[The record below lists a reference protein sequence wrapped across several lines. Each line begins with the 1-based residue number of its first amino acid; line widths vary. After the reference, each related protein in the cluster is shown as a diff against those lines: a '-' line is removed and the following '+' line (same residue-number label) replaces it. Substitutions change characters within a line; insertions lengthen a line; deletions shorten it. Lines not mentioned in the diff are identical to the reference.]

1 MNTATC
7 HSRES
12 GNPGVAGND
21 WIPAAA
27 GMTTG
32 GRLLAVEIIAK
43 VVLAFAIGLA
53 TSVTLAGVVLLLT
66 DDVQAAELPAMKP
79 SQAQRG
85 TLLLK
90 SEGGTLAVPA
100 VATEAEIRVSGI
112 VARAVVRQTYRN
124 PYDAWFEGVYVFP
137 LPENA
142 AVDHLRM
149 KVGDRIV
156 EGDIRERQAAR
167 AQYEQAKSSGRRA
180 ALVEQERP
188 NIFTTSVANIP
199 PRGEIVVE
207 IEYQQTLR
215 YEVTRM
221 QGSFSLRF
229 PMVVGPRYIPGAPAE
244 GQGAGTG
251 RSPDTDQVSDASRI
265 TPPVLDPAQHAPT
278 NPVRLKVVLDAGVPL
293 ARVDSPYHPIVMRE
307 TEGGGRIVEL
317 ASGEV
322 PADKDFEL
330 TWTPAAGHAPQ
341 AALFTEKHGDRH
353 YALLMVMPPA
363 KEVATARLPRE
374 VIFVIDTSGSM
385 SGSSIAQAKEALE
398 LAISRLNEQDRFN
411 VIEFNSYAKALY
423 PEARPATFDNRAKAI
438 RFVRRLQSQGGT
450 EMALALNLALNGRT
464 PRVLPAGRDNP
475 GRVRQVIFL
484 TDGAVGNE
492 DSLFKLIQDKLGDSR
507 LFTVGIGSA
516 PNSHFM
522 GKAAQTGRGTFTYIG
537 KIEEVKE
544 KMGGLFARLESPV
557 LKGVDIAWPGAAE
570 AWPKR
575 VPDLYLGEPLVVSV
589 LLDKMEGEIRLSGLR
604 GDAPWQA
611 TLPLASARTGKGMG
625 VLWAREKIQSHI
637 DSLRDGAKE
646 EEVRDAVVEVALAH
660 HLVSKYT
667 SLVAVDKTPV
677 RPKEDEL
684 QSGAIPTNLPEG
696 WEYGKVFGELP
707 QGATD
712 SRWNLLAGLLTL
724 LLALGLYLGA
734 RRTPVA
740 LRRG

>member
-1 MNTATC
+1 MNTLTAVI
-7 HSRES
+7 S
-12 GNPGVAGND
+12 GRR
-21 WIPAAA
+21 
-27 GMTTG
+27 
-32 GRLLAVEIIAK
+32 RLMVVELVAK

-53 TSVTLAGVVLLLT
+53 TSIALAGVVLLLAH
-66 DDVQAAELPAMKP
+66 DAQAADLVPMKP
-79 SQAQRG
+79 KEVQQG

-90 SEGGTLAVPA
+90 SEGSTLAVPA
-100 VATEAEIRVSGI
+100 VATEAEIKVSGI
-112 VARAVVRQTYRN
+112 VARAVVKQTYRN

-142 AVDHLRM
+142 AVDHMRM
-149 KVGDRIV
+149 KVGQRII
-156 EGDIRERQAAR
+156 EGDIKERQAAR
-167 AQYEQAKSSGRRA
+167 AQYEQAKSSGQRA

-207 IEYQQTLR
+207 IEYQQTLK
-215 YEVTRM
+215 YDS
-221 QGSFSLRF
+221 GSFSLRF

-251 RSPDTDQVSDASRI
+251 WAQNTDQVSDASRI
-265 TPPVLDPAQHAPT
+265 TPPVLDPARHAPT

-293 ARVDSPYHPIVMRE
+293 ARVDSPYHAITQRDAD
-307 TEGGGRIVEL
+307 GGRIVEL
-317 ASGEV
+317 AEGSV
-322 PADKDFEL
+322 PANKDFEL
-330 TWTPAAGHAPQ
+330 KWTPAAGHVPQ
-341 AALFTEKHGDRH
+341 AALFTEKRGDKH

-363 KEVATARLPRE
+363 KEVAAARLPRE
-374 VIFVIDTSGSM
+374 VVFVIDTSGSM
-385 SGSSIAQAKEALE
+385 SGSSIAQARDALE
-398 LAISRLNEQDRFN
+398 LAIARLSEQDSFN
-411 VIEFNSYAKALY
+411 VVEFNSYAKALY
-423 PEARPATFDNRAKAI
+423 ADARPASAANRESAM
-438 RFVRRLQSQGGT
+438 RWVRKLQAQGGT
-450 EMALALNLALNGRT
+450 EMALALNLALNGRE
-464 PRVLPAGRDNP
+464 NP

-492 DSLFKLIQDKLGDSR
+492 DNLFKLIKDKLGDSR

-544 KMGGLFARLESPV
+544 KMGQLFAKLESPV
-557 LKGVDIAWPGAAE
+557 LKGIDIAWPGAVE
-570 AWPKR
+570 AWPRR
-575 VPDLYLGEPLVVSV
+575 VPDLYLGEPIVVSAAF
-589 LLDKMEGEIRLSGLR
+589 DQAAGDIKLSGLR
-604 GDAPWQA
+604 GDAPWSA
-611 TLPLASARTGKGMG
+611 TLPLASAHAGKGMG
-625 VLWAREKIQSHI
+625 VLWAREKIASHI

-646 EEVRDAVVEVALAH
+646 EEVRDAVVEIALAH

-677 RPKEDEL
+677 RPKEDAL

-712 SRWNLLAGLLTL
+712 SLWNLLAGFLSL
-724 LLALGLYLGA
+724 LLAIGLYLTA

-740 LRRG
+740 LRRA

>member
-1 MNTATC
+1 MNTLTAVI
-7 HSRES
+7 S
-12 GNPGVAGND
+12 GRK
-21 WIPAAA
+21 
-27 GMTTG
+27 
-32 GRLLAVEIIAK
+32 RLMVVELVAK

-53 TSVTLAGVVLLLT
+53 TSITLAGVVLLLAH
-66 DDVQAAELPAMKP
+66 DAQAAELVPMKP
-79 SQAQRG
+79 KEVQQG

-90 SEGGTLAVPA
+90 SEGNTLAVPA
-100 VATEAEIRVSGI
+100 VATEAEIWVSGI
-112 VARAVVRQTYRN
+112 VVRSVVRQTYRN
-124 PYDAWFEGVYVFP
+124 PFDTWFEGIYVFP

-149 KVGDRIV
+149 KVGERII
-156 EGDIRERQAAR
+156 EGDIQERQAAR
-167 AQYEQAKSSGRRA
+167 ARYEQAKSSGWRA

-215 YEVTRM
+215 YES
-221 QGSFSLRF
+221 GSFSLRF

-251 RSPDTDQVSDASRI
+251 WANNTDQVSDAARI
-265 TPPVLDPAQHAPT
+265 TPPALDSAKHAPT
-278 NPVRLKVVLDAGVPL
+278 NPVRLKIVLDAGVPL
-293 ARVDSPYHPIVMRE
+293 ARVDSAYHVIVQRE

-317 ASGEV
+317 AEGSV
-322 PADKDFEL
+322 PANKDFEL
-330 TWTPAAGHAPQ
+330 KWTPAASHAPQ
-341 AALFTEKHGDRH
+341 AALFTENQCDKR

-363 KEVATARLPRE
+363 KEVAAARLPRE
-374 VIFVIDTSGSM
+374 VVFVIDTSGSM
-385 SGSSIAQAKEALE
+385 SGSSIAQAREALE
-398 LAISRLNEQDRFN
+398 LAIARLSERDSFN
-411 VIEFNSYAKALY
+411 VVEFNSYAKALY
-423 PEARPATFDNRAKAI
+423 DEARPATAANREGAV
-438 RFVRRLQSQGGT
+438 RWVRRLQAQGGT
-450 EMALALNLALNGRT
+450 EMALALNLALNGRE
-464 PRVLPAGRDNP
+464 NP
-475 GRVRQVIFL
+475 GRVRQVILL

-492 DSLFKLIQDKLGDSR
+492 DALFKLIRDKLGDSR

-537 KIEEVKE
+537 KVEEVKE
-544 KMGGLFARLESPV
+544 KMDQLFAKLESPV
-557 LKGVDIAWPGAAE
+557 LKGIDIAWPGGAE

-575 VPDLYLGEPLVVSV
+575 VPDLYLGEPIVVSAA
-589 LLDKMEGEIRLSGLR
+589 LDRADGDIRLSGLR
-604 GDAPWQA
+604 GDTPWQA
-611 TLPLASARTGKGMG
+611 TLPLADARTGKGMG
-625 VLWAREKIQSHI
+625 VLWAREKIASLI
-637 DSLRDGAKE
+637 DSQRDGAKE
-646 EEVRDAVVEVALAH
+646 EEVRDAVIEVALAH

-712 SRWNLLAGLLTL
+712 SLWNLLAGFLTL
-724 LLALGLYLGA
+724 LLAIGLAVTA
-734 RRTPVA
+734 RRQPLA
-740 LRRG
+740 LRGVK

>member
-1 MNTATC
+1 MNTLTAVI
-7 HSRES
+7 S
-12 GNPGVAGND
+12 GRR
-21 WIPAAA
+21 
-27 GMTTG
+27 
-32 GRLLAVEIIAK
+32 RLMVVELVAK

-53 TSVTLAGVVLLLT
+53 TSIALAGVVLLLAH
-66 DDVQAAELPAMKP
+66 DAQAAKLVPMKP
-79 SQAQRG
+79 QEVQQG

-90 SEGGTLAVPA
+90 SEGSTLAVPA
-100 VATEAEIRVSGI
+100 VATEAEIKVSGI
-112 VARAVVRQTYRN
+112 VARAVVKQTYRN

-149 KVGDRIV
+149 KVGDRII
-156 EGDIRERQAAR
+156 EGDIKERQAAR
-167 AQYEQAKSSGRRA
+167 AQYEQAKSSGQRA

-207 IEYQQTLR
+207 IEYQQTLK
-215 YEVTRM
+215 YDS
-221 QGSFSLRF
+221 GSFSLRF

-251 RSPDTDQVSDASRI
+251 WAKNTDQVPDAARI
-265 TPPVLDPAQHAPT
+265 TPPVLDPAKHAPT

-293 ARVDSPYHPIVMRE
+293 ARVDSPYHAITQRDAD
-307 TEGGGRIVEL
+307 GGRIVEL
-317 ASGEV
+317 AEGSV
-322 PADKDFEL
+322 PANKDFEL
-330 TWTPAAGHAPQ
+330 KWTPAAGHAPQ
-341 AALFTEKHGDRH
+341 AALFTEKRGDKH

-363 KEVATARLPRE
+363 KEVAAALLPRE
-374 VIFVIDTSGSM
+374 VVFVIDTSGSM
-385 SGSSIAQAKEALE
+385 SGSSIAQARDALE
-398 LAISRLNEQDRFN
+398 LAIARLSEQDSFN
-411 VIEFNSYAKALY
+411 VVEFNSYAKALY
-423 PEARPATFDNRAKAI
+423 ADARPASAANRESAI
-438 RFVRRLQSQGGT
+438 RWVRKLQAQGGT
-450 EMALALNLALNGRT
+450 EMALALNLALNGRE
-464 PRVLPAGRDNP
+464 NP

-492 DSLFKLIQDKLGDSR
+492 DNLFKLIKDKLGDSR

-544 KMGGLFARLESPV
+544 KMGQLFAKLESPV
-557 LKGVDIAWPGAAE
+557 LKGIDIAWPGTVD

-575 VPDLYLGEPLVVSV
+575 VPDLYLGEPIVVSAA
-589 LLDKMEGEIRLSGLR
+589 LDQADGEIRLSGLR
-604 GDAPWQA
+604 GDMPWRA
-611 TLPLASARTGKGMG
+611 TLPLASAREGRGMG
-625 VLWAREKIQSHI
+625 VLWAREKIASLI
-637 DSLRDGAKE
+637 DSQHEGAKE
-646 EEVRDAVVEVALAH
+646 EEVRDAVVDIALAH

-677 RPKEDEL
+677 RPKEDAL

-712 SRWNLLAGLLTL
+712 SLWNLLAGLLAL
-724 LLALGLYLGA
+724 LLAIGLAVTA

-740 LRRG
+740 LRSVK